1 MTPDPRALAR
11 QTGRVCGSCGKALR
25 VPVVVE
31 VRHRKTGERRALALC
46 ASCAD
51 APMATWRL
59 AWTEDR

>member
-11 QTGRVCGSCGKALR
+11 RVGRVCNSCGTALR
-25 VPVVVE
+25 LPVVVE

-46 ASCAD
+46 EGCAD

-59 AWTEDR
+59 AWIEDR